1 MLAAASAQA
10 ASKSANVTRMGP
22 SQNGMWHS
30 NSAAELCCRF
40 SYTRSLQQNM
50 PFLHFEEL
58 IHGFRKLYLPVNV
71 NLITRDRTYDHC
83 IEPFL

>member
-30 NSAAELCCRF
+30 NSATKLRCRF
-40 SYTRSLQQNM
+40 SYTWSLQQNM

-58 IHGFRKLYLPVNV
+58 IHGFRKLYLSVNV
-71 NLITRDRTYDHC
+71 NLITRDGAYHHC
-83 IEPFL
+83 MEPFL